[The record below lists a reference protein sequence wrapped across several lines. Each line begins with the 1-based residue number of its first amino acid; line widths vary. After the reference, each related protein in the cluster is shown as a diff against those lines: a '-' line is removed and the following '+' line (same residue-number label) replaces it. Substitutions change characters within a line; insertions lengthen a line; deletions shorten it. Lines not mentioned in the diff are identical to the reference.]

1 MHPLPALAVLLS
13 YALSAA
19 ATGSPAGK
27 AERTCKVQFGGDAFL
42 AAASQRGLEPER
54 KTACDRVSIS
64 DNAFYAMPL
73 SACDIV
79 FKNATWL
86 IKSASFQNLRG
97 NGGFTAHATRDGLEV
112 RIKPAGG
119 FYLNQVTVTVTGAFA
134 SCKEVTV
141 EDVLGQG

>member
-1 MHPLPALAVLLS
+1 MASSACNWSSPTSSTSTLRPSRPTDMHPLPALAVLLS

-27 AERTCKVQFGGDAFL
+27 AERPCKVQFRGDAFL

-86 IKSASFQNLRG
+86 IKSASFQNL
-97 NGGFTAHATRDGLEV
+97 
-112 RIKPAGG
+112 
-119 FYLNQVTVTVTGAFA
+119 
-134 SCKEVTV
+134 
-141 EDVLGQG
+141 

>member
-1 MHPLPALAVLLS
+1 MRPLPALAVLLS

-27 AERTCKVQFGGDAFL
+27 TQRTCKVQFGGDAFL
-42 AAASQRGLEPER
+42 ATASQRGLEPER
-54 KTACDRVSIS
+54 KTACERVSIS

-86 IKSASFQNLRG
+86 TKNARFQSLRG
-97 NGGFTAHATRDGLEV
+97 NGGFTAHATKDGLEV

-119 FYLNQVTVTVTGAFA
+119 FYLYQVTIAVTGTFA
-134 SCKEVTV
+134 SCKEIMI
-141 EDVLGQG
+141 EDVLGDG